1 MQGMQRAVDLIESKR
16 HGEELSAEQI
26 RWLVDG
32 YLGESVSDG
41 QMAAFLMAGV
51 LRGFT
56 ESEAVALTRTMVESG
71 ETLDLSGLSGP
82 TIDKHSTGGVAD
94 GTTFLVVPLL
104 AAAGAQVVKLS
115 GRGLG
120 HTGGTL
126 DKLESVPGCGV
137 NLKPTEVL
145 EIAESVGCVVAAQ
158 TGDLVPADR
167 ALYALRDETATV
179 DAVALIA
186 SSVMSKK
193 IAAGARTIVL
203 DVKVGE
209 GAFMTHLDQ
218 ARELADLC
226 VRIGMEAGR
235 RTMALVTDMNQP
247 LGGAVGNALEI
258 VEAVELLST
267 EPQGRLAEVALELAA
282 VALSEARGLTGR
294 GGGDLATTRQELTK
308 LWSQGEALQRFER
321 MIVAQGG
328 DPQVCEM
335 PRKILPSA
343 PVIREV
349 PTTRGG
355 VCTAVPAREIG
366 RLGAQLGAGRVRKG
380 DDVDPAVGIE
390 ILVEVGDERDAGD
403 LIARVYARS
412 DEDAEAAVQ
421 RLRQLITL
429 GESAERID
437 PIVHRVAPG

>member
-1 MQGMQRAVDLIESKR
+1 MQRAVDLIESKR
-16 HGEELSAEQI
+16 HGRELSAEQI

-32 YLGESVSDG
+32 YLGDTVSDG

-56 ESEAVALTRTMVESG
+56 EGEAVALTRTMVESG
-71 ETLDLSGLSGP
+71 EVLDLSALSGP

-94 GTTFLVVPLL
+94 GTTFLVAPLL

-126 DKLESVPGCGV
+126 DKLESVPGCRVHLEPG
-137 NLKPTEVL
+137 EVL
-145 EIAESVGCVVAAQ
+145 DIAERVGCVVAAQ
-158 TGDLVPADR
+158 TSELVPADR

-179 DAVALIA
+179 DSAALVA

-203 DVKVGE
+203 DVKAGE
-209 GAFMTHLDQ
+209 GAFMTELDQ
-218 ARELADLC
+218 ARGLAELC
-226 VRIGMEAGR
+226 VRIGTEAGR

-258 VEAVELLST
+258 VEAVELLSG
-267 EPQGRLAEVALELAA
+267 EPHGRLAQVALELAA
-282 VALSEARGLTGR
+282 VALSEARNLTGK
-294 GGGDLATTRQELTK
+294 GGDLAGTRRELAK
-308 LWSQGEALQRFER
+308 LWSDGKALER
-321 MIVAQGG
+321 LELMIVAQGG

-335 PRKILPSA
+335 PRKILPRA

-349 PTTRGG
+349 PTTEAG

-366 RLGAQLGAGRVRKG
+366 RLGAQLGAGRIRKG
-380 DDVDPAVGIE
+380 EDVDPAVGIE

-403 LIARVYARS
+403 LIARVHAKS
-412 DEDAEAAVQ
+412 HEDAEAAVQ
-421 RLRQLITL
+421 RLRELISL
-429 GESAERID
+429 GEGAERID
-437 PIVHRVAPG
+437 PILHRIVSG